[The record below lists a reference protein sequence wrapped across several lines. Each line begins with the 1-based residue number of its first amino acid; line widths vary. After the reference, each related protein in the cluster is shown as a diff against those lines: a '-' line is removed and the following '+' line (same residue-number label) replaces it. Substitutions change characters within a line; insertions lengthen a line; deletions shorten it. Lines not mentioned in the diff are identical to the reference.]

1 MSNDVKYL
9 SNLCRTPVRGLS
21 EVCRLDV
28 ETLFLLGGAFAV
40 SIAVAIQHFYDHGRL
55 VKVMTGDDPLD
66 DDALLAW
73 FKGGPLP

>member
-1 MSNDVKYL
+1 MMPDRVIWCPDEKAKPRVY
-9 SNLCRTPVRGLS
+9 
-21 EVCRLDV
+21 
-28 ETLFLLGGAFAV
+28 
-40 SIAVAIQHFYDHGRL
+40 HFYDHGRL